1 MDKES
6 KYKNTDCPVDDL
18 LYLIKQDDVEQLRNA
33 LLEVID
39 KSQPGGEIYLYEQG
53 YSIFDSKE
61 KDFTPTL
68 LACRGTKNCKKKA
81 DGILLSSGTEPISFK
96 EFKDLSDDN
105 IVQVFTVESERSS
118 RGLLITTNDKLFNEK
133 YINTLLNAYNHQ
145 VNLLRNKDTDS
156 LTGLLNRQSFDF
168 KLTKLQ
174 TKLGYENRSNDELLG
189 HCFAL
194 LDIDFFKT
202 INDKYGHVY
211 GDEVLI
217 LFSNIMKKTF
227 RDSDMLFRYGG
238 EEFSV
243 LLDNVTQEQAEVILN
258 RFRENVAD
266 YNFPM
271 SDKVTVSIGLCE
283 FSNRAPLTLITEQA
297 DKALYYAK
305 NHGRNKTYSYEKLL
319 AKNKIQSITYDKNNV
334 EIF

>member
-1 MDKES
+1 MDTES
-6 KYKNTDCPVDDL
+6 NYKNIDCPVDDL

-53 YSIFDSKE
+53 YSVFNTKE
-61 KDFTPTL
+61 KNFTPTL
-68 LACRGTKNCKKKA
+68 LTCRGTKNCKNKA
-81 DGILLSSGTEPISFK
+81 NGILLSTGVEPISFK
-96 EFKDLSDDN
+96 GFKDLSDDK
-105 IVQVFTVESERSS
+105 IVQVFTVESERST
-118 RGLLITTNDKLFNEK
+118 RGLLITTNDKVFNEK
-133 YINTLLNAYNHQ
+133 YINTLLNAYNSQ
-145 VNLLRNKDTDS
+145 VNILRNKDTDS
-156 LTGLLNRQSFDF
+156 LTGLLNRQSFDL
-168 KLTKLQ
+168 KLTKSL
-174 TKLGYENRSNDELLG
+174 TKFGFENRNSDELCG

-217 LFSNIMKKTF
+217 LFSNIMKETF

-243 LLDNVTQEQAEVILN
+243 LLDNVTQDQAEIILN

-266 YNFPM
+266 YDFPM
-271 SDKVTVSIGLCE
+271 GDKVTVSIGFCE
-283 FSNRAPLTLITEQA
+283 FSNHAPLTKITEQA

-319 AKNKIQSITYDKNNV
+319 SENKIQINIYNKNDI

>member
-1 MDKES
+1 MDKKS
-6 KYKNTDCPVDDL
+6 NYNNTDCPVDDL
-18 LYLIKQDDVEQLRNA
+18 LYLIKQDDVEQLRNT

-39 KSQPGGEIYLYEQG
+39 KSQPGGEIYLYDQG
-53 YSIFDSKE
+53 YSIFNTLE

-68 LACRGTKNCKKKA
+68 LACRGIKNCKKKA
-81 DGILLSSGTEPISFK
+81 DEILLSTGVEPIAFK
-96 EFKDLSDDN
+96 GFKDLPDDKR
-105 IVQVFTVESERSS
+105 VQVFTVECERSS
-118 RGLLITTNDKLFNEK
+118 RGLLITTNDKVFNEK
-133 YINTLLNAYNHQ
+133 YINTLLNVYNHQ

-168 KLTKLQ
+168 KLTKLL
-174 TKLGYENRSNDELLG
+174 TKFGFENRNSDELG
-189 HCFAL
+189 SHYFAL

-243 LLDNVTQEQAEVILN
+243 LLDNVTQEQAEIILN
-258 RFRENVAD
+258 RFREDVAD

-271 SDKVTVSIGLCE
+271 GDKVTVSIGFCE

-305 NHGRNKTYSYEKLL
+305 NHGRNKTYNYEELL
-319 AKNKIQSITYDKNNV
+319 VKNKIQSITYDENNV